1 MLEKLRKFLGQ
12 DRDKVIKDYMQEY
25 TRKSSIAF
33 SVITT
38 IIMFFIGIVL
48 TISSGFQAS
57 SGSFMIVISGLV
69 SLILSYKGK
78 PKLGN
83 IILIAV
89 VLLTVIAVPYFL
101 IGSPRLPYLL
111 IGNVLVLLSLI
122 IPLGIVVN
130 KTLALIIALLS
141 LIHIS
146 IVMVLNGEGIDF
158 FVKNFPII
166 LQGLLVTGVFVF
178 YTTYLRDKMV
188 NIIQDYNAN
197 LEDMVEKRTEELN
210 ETNKALFKRNEQ
222 MRKELEMAERV
233 QKNIIPTE
241 MDFPKR
247 EELTFGSNYS
257 SMESIGGDLY
267 DVIRV
272 GSNAYGFLIVDVSG
286 HGVPAALITTMAKV
300 SFNTHTGWD
309 IPTANT
315 CKRVNEEIFRF
326 IGDLEYYLTAYY
338 CVLNLE
344 NGKLMFTNAGHHPA
358 IVYRKETGKLEYLDT
373 MGYFI
378 GAFEEGTYETGEIEI
393 HNGDRILLFT
403 DGIIEARNNKREFY
417 GYERLKDFIINNSHL
432 GTKEFVDMLIED
444 VGGFCGDQ
452 PQDDDRAILYIE
464 MVTTMSPEK
473 SPQEVLSIE
482 ARKFHTEHKEEV
494 KEEFILKEEYSK
506 AIDFIKSKE
515 FREAIEILGKL
526 SEQFPDNPKVLH
538 SLGIAYYKVGELE
551 KAYDIL
557 KKALDKDQS
566 NEVLKKNLSIVLK
579 KLN

>member
-1 MLEKLRKFLGQ
+1 
-12 DRDKVIKDYMQEY
+12 
-25 TRKSSIAF
+25 
-33 SVITT
+33 
-38 IIMFFIGIVL
+38 
-48 TISSGFQAS
+48 
-57 SGSFMIVISGLV
+57 
-69 SLILSYKGK
+69 
-78 PKLGN
+78 
-83 IILIAV
+83 
-89 VLLTVIAVPYFL
+89 
-101 IGSPRLPYLL
+101 
-111 IGNVLVLLSLI
+111 
-122 IPLGIVVN
+122 
-130 KTLALIIALLS
+130 
-141 LIHIS
+141 
-146 IVMVLNGEGIDF
+146 MVLNGEGIDF
-158 FVKNFPII
+158 FIKNFPII

-210 ETNKALFKRNEQ
+210 KANKVLSKRNEQ
-222 MRKELEMAERV
+222 MRNELEMAERV

-272 GSNAYGFLIVDVSG
+272 GRNAYGFLIIDVSG

-309 IPTANT
+309 IPTAVT

-344 NGKLMFTNAGHHPA
+344 DGKLMFTNAGHHPA
-358 IVYRKETGKLEYLDT
+358 IVYRKETGNIEHLDT
-373 MGYFI
+373 MGFFI

-393 HNGDRILLFT
+393 NNGDRILLFT
-403 DGIIEARNNKREFY
+403 DGIIEARNNEREFY
-417 GYERLKDFIINNSHL
+417 GYERLKDFIINNSQIH
-432 GTKEFVDMLIED
+432 TKKFVDKLVED
-444 VGGFCGDQ
+444 VGEFCGDQ
-452 PQDDDRAILYIE
+452 PQDDDRAILYVE
-464 MVTTMSPEK
+464 MVTKMSPEK

-482 ARKFHTEHKEEV
+482 ARKLHTEHKEES

-506 AIDFIKSKE
+506 AINFIKSE
-515 FREAIEILGKL
+515 EYREAIEILGKL

-538 SLGIAYYKVGELE
+538 SLGIAYYKAGELE

-557 KKALDKDQS
+557 KKALDKDQT